1 MGNPVSKET
10 IYKYVIENYEVAY
23 NYSDTFYD
31 FKNYFRKHALDNGIN
46 LDNEINDESLNEV
59 LDCLIDNF
67 KIRKKK
73 DNESKE
79 RIKRLSDMIEEN
91 KKNNL
96 RKEEIMRRRLEM
108 EKLERNRE
116 WEEYREM
123 HENLLQKY
131 ETELKRNEIANK
143 NREEN
148 LLNVIYELQEQKKEL
163 K

>member
-10 IYKYVIENYEVAY
+10 IYKYVIKNYEVAY

-79 RIKRLSDMIEEN
+79 RIKRLSEMVERSE
-91 KKNNL
+91 KN
-96 RKEEIMRRRLEM
+96 
-108 EKLERNRE
+108 
-116 WEEYREM
+116 YREM
-123 HENLLQKY
+123 HENLLHKFQL
-131 ETELKRNEIANK
+131 ELERNKIANK

-148 LLNVIYELQEQKKEL
+148 LQKVIYELQKNKFINPSI
-163 K
+163 

>member
-79 RIKRLSDMIEEN
+79 RIKRLSEMVERSE
-91 KKNNL
+91 KN
-96 RKEEIMRRRLEM
+96 
-108 EKLERNRE
+108 
-116 WEEYREM
+116 YREM
-123 HENLLQKY
+123 HENLLHKFQL
-131 ETELKRNEIANK
+131 ELERNKIANK

-148 LLNVIYELQEQKKEL
+148 LQKVIYELQKK

>member
-1 MGNPVSKET
+1 MGTPVSKET

-31 FKNYFRKHALDNGIN
+31 FKNYFRKHALDNRIN
-46 LDNEINDESLNEV
+46 LDNEINNESLNEV

-79 RIKRLSDMIEEN
+79 MVERSE
-91 KKNNL
+91 KN
-96 RKEEIMRRRLEM
+96 
-108 EKLERNRE
+108 
-116 WEEYREM
+116 YREM
-123 HENLLQKY
+123 HENLLHKFQL
-131 ETELKRNEIANK
+131 ELERNKIANK

-148 LLNVIYELQEQKKEL
+148 LQKVIYELQKKN
-163 K
+163 KN

>member
-1 MGNPVSKET
+1 MGSPVSKET

-31 FKNYFRKHALDNGIN
+31 FKNYFRKHALDNRID
-46 LDNEINDESLNEV
+46 LDNEINNESLNEV

-79 RIKRLSDMIEEN
+79 RIKRLSEMVERSE
-91 KKNNL
+91 KN
-96 RKEEIMRRRLEM
+96 
-108 EKLERNRE
+108 
-116 WEEYREM
+116 YREM
-123 HENLLQKY
+123 HENLLHKFQH
-131 ETELKRNEIANK
+131 ELERNKIANK

-148 LLNVIYELQEQKKEL
+148 LQKVIYELQKKN
-163 K
+163 KN

>member
-10 IYKYVIENYEVAY
+10 NYKYVIENYEVAY

-79 RIKRLSDMIEEN
+79 RIKRLSEMVERSE
-91 KKNNL
+91 KN
-96 RKEEIMRRRLEM
+96 
-108 EKLERNRE
+108 
-116 WEEYREM
+116 YREM
-123 HENLLQKY
+123 HENLLHKFQL
-131 ETELKRNEIANK
+131 ELERNKIANK

-148 LLNVIYELQEQKKEL
+148 LQKVIYELQKKN
-163 K
+163 KN

>member
-1 MGNPVSKET
+1 MGGNTVSKEA
-10 IYKYVIENYEVAY
+10 INKYVIENYEVAY
-23 NYSDTFYD
+23 NYSDTSYD

-79 RIKRLSDMIEEN
+79 RIKRLSEMVERSE
-91 KKNNL
+91 KN
-96 RKEEIMRRRLEM
+96 
-108 EKLERNRE
+108 
-116 WEEYREM
+116 YREM